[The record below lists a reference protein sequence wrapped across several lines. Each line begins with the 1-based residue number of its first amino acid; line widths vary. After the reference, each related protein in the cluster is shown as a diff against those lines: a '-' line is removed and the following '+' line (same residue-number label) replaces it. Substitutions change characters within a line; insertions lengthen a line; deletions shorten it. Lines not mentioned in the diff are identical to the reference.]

1 MFRSVMTHSRKLL
14 SSNVHEWKTLIKL
27 MQIKPNSTNYPSRRS
42 KSASGFT
49 LIESLILMGLITIG
63 VAGVVYLM
71 AISSNMSIET
81 KDTMNAYQAAN
92 EYMEYVRQQPFTS
105 TELNSQTDTVWGST
119 NTVPCTN
126 HTCMGY
132 NSLSK
137 LLNSQGLYTVEAYQA
152 STTMKRVTIKVNWSR
167 KTQASR
173 DRSIAIATIIT
184 DKGLNERWK

>member
-1 MFRSVMTHSRKLL
+1 MFRSNVTNSRKLL
-14 SSNVHEWKTLIKL
+14 LSNLQEWKTAIKL
-27 MQIKPNSTNYPSRRS
+27 MKFTLNSNKHPSRRG
-42 KSASGFT
+42 KSSSGFT

-92 EYMEYVRQQPFTS
+92 EYMEYLRQQPFTAL
-105 TELNSQTDTVWGST
+105 TNQTDTVWGQS
-119 NTVPCTN
+119 PSS
-126 HTCMGY
+126 MGY

-137 LLNSQGLYTVEAYQA
+137 LLNSQGLYTIETYQA
-152 STTMKRVTIKVNWSR
+152 SATMKRVTIKVNWSR

-173 DRSIAIATIIT
+173 DRSIAIATIMT

>member
-1 MFRSVMTHSRKLL
+1 MR
-14 SSNVHEWKTLIKL
+14 
-27 MQIKPNSTNYPSRRS
+27 IKPNSTNYPSRRGKRS
-42 KSASGFT
+42 SGFT

-105 TELNSQTDTVWGST
+105 TELNPQTDTVWGST
-119 NTVPCTN
+119 NTIPCTN
-126 HTCMGY
+126 HACMGY

-152 STTMKRVTIKVNWSR
+152 STTMKRITVKVNWSR
-167 KTQASR
+167 KTTASR
-173 DRSIAIATIIT
+173 DRSISIATIIT